1 VTIDVPLPRSG
12 DAPRRPRST
21 RSSRTVAPGT
31 LRVLRMLAAHPEG
44 VDPAALGGH
53 LGRTDT
59 GVLPVL
65 ARLVRDGHVE
75 RTDGGT
81 YRLRP
86 GPSWGGTPAAGA
98 GRGAPGAPGAP
109 RRELPAMLSDAV
121 TELYRRTRAWAYL
134 VEWADDDLVDLVDI
148 RGHQRLGH
156 IPELPARVPPTMAH
170 ALAVSKVLVAHAPA
184 RRARLDPSR
193 WTAYTPATI
202 TSADAYDLEL
212 ARIRRD
218 GYALDREEFAS
229 GFGCVCAPIADP
241 GGRVGAA
248 IAVTL
253 PAPRF
258 RAELD
263 RLVTAVTDVAR
274 VAHRQWYR

>member
-1 VTIDVPLPRSG
+1 VTIGVPLPRSG
-12 DAPRRPRST
+12 DVPRRPRST

-44 VDPAALGGH
+44 VDLPALGGH

-65 ARLVRDGHVE
+65 QRLVRDGHVE
-75 RTDGGT
+75 HTDGGT
-81 YRLRP
+81 YRLRA
-86 GPSWGGTPAAGA
+86 GPSWGGTPVAGT
-98 GRGAPGAPGAP
+98 AP

-134 VEWADDDLVDLVDI
+134 VEWADDDQIDLVDI
-148 RGHQRLGH
+148 RGHQRLGR
-156 IPELPARVPPTMAH
+156 IPELPARVPPTTAH
-170 ALAVSKVLVAHAPA
+170 ALAVSKVLVAHAPG

-193 WTAYTPATI
+193 WTAYTSATI
-202 TSADAYDLEL
+202 TSPDAYDLEL

-218 GYALDREEFAS
+218 GYALDREEFVA
-229 GFGCVCAPIADP
+229 GFACVCAPIADP

-248 IAVTL
+248 IAITL

-258 RAELD
+258 RAELP
-263 RLVTAVTDVAR
+263 RLVTDVTDVAR

>member
-1 VTIDVPLPRSG
+1 MTIDVPLPRSG
-12 DAPRRPRST
+12 DVPRRPRST
-21 RSSRTVAPGT
+21 RSSRMVAPGT

-44 VDPAALGGH
+44 VDLTALGGH

-65 ARLVRDGHVE
+65 QRLVRDGHVE

-86 GPSWGGTPAAGA
+86 GPSWGGTSAAGS
-98 GRGAPGAPGAP
+98 APGAP

-134 VEWADDDLVDLVDI
+134 VEWADDDQIDLVDI

-170 ALAVSKVLVAHAPA
+170 ALAVSKVLVAHAPG

-202 TSADAYDLEL
+202 TSPDAYDLEL

-218 GYALDREEFAS
+218 GYALDREEFAA
-229 GFGCVCAPIADP
+229 GFSCVCAPIADP

-253 PAPRF
+253 PARRF
-258 RAELD
+258 RVELD
-263 RLVTAVTDVAR
+263 RLVTDVTDVAR

>member
-1 VTIDVPLPRSG
+1 M
-12 DAPRRPRST
+12 
-21 RSSRTVAPGT
+21 VAPGT

-44 VDPAALGGH
+44 VDLQALGGH

-65 ARLVRDGHVE
+65 QRLVRDGHVE
-75 RTDGGT
+75 HTDGGT

-86 GPSWGGTPAAGA
+86 GPSWGGTPAA
-98 GRGAPGAPGAP
+98 PSAP

-134 VEWADDDLVDLVDI
+134 VEWADDDQIDLVDI
-148 RGHQRLGH
+148 RGHQRLGR

-170 ALAVSKVLVAHAPA
+170 ALAVSKVLVAHAPG

-202 TSADAYDLEL
+202 TSPDAYDLEL

-218 GYALDREEFAS
+218 GYALDREEFGPAS
-229 GFGCVCAPIADP
+229 
-241 GGRVGAA
+241 
-248 IAVTL
+248 
-253 PAPRF
+253 PAPARPSPTPVAGSGPPS
-258 RAELD
+258 RSRCRRRGSAPSGTGWSPTSPTSPASRTGSGTAEGRQLSSYSSAASL
-263 RLVTAVTDVAR
+263 RCCAISSACSAVSLSG
-274 VAHRQWYR
+274 

>member
-1 VTIDVPLPRSG
+1 MTIDVPLPRSG
-12 DAPRRPRST
+12 DVPRRGRSI
-21 RSSRTVAPGT
+21 RSSRMVAPGT

-44 VDPAALGGH
+44 VDLQALGGH

-65 ARLVRDGHVE
+65 QRLVHDGHVE
-75 RTDGGT
+75 HTDGGT

-86 GPSWGGTPAAGA
+86 GPSWGGAPTAGA
-98 GRGAPGAPGAP
+98 APDAP
-109 RRELPAMLSDAV
+109 RRQLPAMFSDAV

-134 VEWADDDLVDLVDI
+134 VEWADDDRIDLVDI
-148 RGHQRLGH
+148 RGHQRLGR
-156 IPELPARVPPTMAH
+156 IPQLPTPVPATMAH
-170 ALAVSKVLVAHAPA
+170 ALAVSKVLVAHAPG

-193 WTAYTPATI
+193 WTAHTPATI
-202 TSADAYDLEL
+202 TSPDAYDLEL

-218 GYALDREEFAS
+218 GYALDREEFAA
-229 GFGCVCAPIADP
+229 GFACVCAPIADP

-253 PAPRF
+253 PAGRF

-263 RLVTAVTDVAR
+263 RLVTDVTDVAR

>member
-1 VTIDVPLPRSG
+1 MTIDVPLPRSG
-12 DAPRRPRST
+12 DVPRRPRST
-21 RSSRTVAPGT
+21 RSSRMVAPGT
-31 LRVLRMLAAHPEG
+31 LRVLRLLAAHPEG
-44 VDPAALGGH
+44 VDLQALGGH

-65 ARLVRDGHVE
+65 QRLVRDGHVE
-75 RTDGGT
+75 HTDGGT

-86 GPSWGGTPAAGA
+86 GPSWGGSPAAGA
-98 GRGAPGAPGAP
+98 APRAP

-121 TELYRRTRAWAYL
+121 TELHRRTHAWAYL
-134 VEWADDDLVDLVDI
+134 VEWADDDQIDLVDI
-148 RGHQRLGH
+148 RGHQRLGR
-156 IPELPARVPPTMAH
+156 IPELPARLPPTMAH
-170 ALAVSKVLVAHAPA
+170 ALAVSKVLVAHAPG

-202 TSADAYDLEL
+202 TSPDAYDLEL
-212 ARIRRD
+212 ARIRRE
-218 GYALDREEFAS
+218 GYALDREEFAA
-229 GFGCVCAPIADP
+229 GVACVCAPIADP

-263 RLVTAVTDVAR
+263 RLVTDVTDVAR